1 MITVFADTFYYLAW
15 VNPKDRAHAAARQ
28 FAAQFRGEVVTTSGV
43 LLEVGDALCRGPNRD
58 AFGIVLEEIR
68 DDRATTL
75 VQIDEVLLTQGIDL
89 FRART
94 DKDWSLTDCV
104 SFVVMTELGLKDALT
119 GDHHFEQAGFRALLT
134 LDAAS

>member
-1 MITVFADTFYYLAW
+1 DTFYYLAW

-28 FAAQFRGEVVTTSGV
+28 FAAQFRGAVVTTSGV

-68 DDRATTL
+68 DDRSTTL
-75 VQIDEVLLTQGIDL
+75 VQIDEVLLTRGIDL
-89 FRART
+89 FRARP

-104 SFVVMTELGLKDALT
+104 SFVVMTELGLTDALT
-119 GDHHFEQAGFRALLT
+119 GDHHFEQAGFRALLKS
-134 LDAAS
+134 DVSS